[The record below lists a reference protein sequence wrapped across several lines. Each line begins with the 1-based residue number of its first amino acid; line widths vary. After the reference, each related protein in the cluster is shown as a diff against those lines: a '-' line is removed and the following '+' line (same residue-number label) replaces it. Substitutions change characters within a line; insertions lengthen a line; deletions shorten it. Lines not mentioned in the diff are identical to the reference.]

1 MGLKS
6 TLTMIAFRF
15 IKLFPGANDYI
26 RKEQAKVI
34 DKLQSSAKAEK
45 LCWASELPRE
55 GLGAQVLEQIR
66 RLNQETSIGSPA
78 ALEQC
83 TMEATRQ
90 KATFPW

>member
-1 MGLKS
+1 MLI
-6 TLTMIAFRF
+6 TLTF
-15 IKLFPGANDYI
+15 GD
-26 RKEQAKVI
+26 EQVI

-83 TMEATRQ
+83 RYLPHRYLLMSLIFLYSIHIWMGSPTE
-90 KATFPW
+90 